1 MRARIRELELAKDL
15 PWVAEGSSP
24 NQVADQGHF
33 VDEAM
38 KKVGV
43 QCGLDIGR
51 T

>member
-1 MRARIRELELAKDL
+1 MRARIRELELAKHL

-24 NQVADQGHF
+24 NQVADQRPY
-33 VDEAM
+33 VDEVM

-43 QCGLDIGR
+43 RCGLDVGR

>member
-1 MRARIRELELAKDL
+1 MRARIRELEPAKHL

-24 NQVADQGHF
+24 NQVADQGRY

-43 QCGLDIGR
+43 CCGLDIGR